1 MGNRFTD
8 YKSFFKGNG
17 KMTKK
22 QILIIA
28 LIIPSTA
35 LVAGCM
41 LAAVGVGAV
50 GTVAY
55 IRGDLEVMEAVS
67 LDKVYNAAVKAVAEL
82 ELRET
87 GKTKD
92 VLTATITAR
101 DAENKKVN
109 IKLSAQ
115 EAQITKIS
123 IRIGTFGNETKS
135 RRIYEQI
142 KKNLQ

>member
-1 MGNRFTD
+1 
-8 YKSFFKGNG
+8 
-17 KMTKK
+17 MTKK

-35 LVAGCM
+35 LVAGCIA
-41 LAAVGVGAV
+41 AAVGVGAV

-101 DAENKKVN
+101 DAENKKVK

-115 EAQITKIS
+115 EVQITKIS

>member
-1 MGNRFTD
+1 
-8 YKSFFKGNG
+8 
-17 KMTKK
+17 MTKK

-35 LVAGCM
+35 LVAGCIA
-41 LAAVGVGAV
+41 AAVGVGAV